1 MGRESKGWGGR
12 GEGREGLSV
21 KSEEEK
27 EGRRERVHWY
37 KGGEGGEKG
46 AGSLVKRRREGG
58 EKGRGFI
65 GKKEEKEGR
74 RGYFGKE

>member
-37 KGGEGGEKG
+37 KEGEGGEKG
-46 AGSLVKRRREGG
+46 SGSLV
-58 EKGRGFI
+58 
-65 GKKEEKEGR
+65 
-74 RGYFGKE
+74 

>member
-1 MGRESKGWGGR
+1 MGRESEGWGGR

-46 AGSLVKRRREGG
+46 S
-58 EKGRGFI
+58 GFI
-65 GKKEEKEGR
+65 GIKEKMEGR
-74 RGYFGKE
+74 RERVHW